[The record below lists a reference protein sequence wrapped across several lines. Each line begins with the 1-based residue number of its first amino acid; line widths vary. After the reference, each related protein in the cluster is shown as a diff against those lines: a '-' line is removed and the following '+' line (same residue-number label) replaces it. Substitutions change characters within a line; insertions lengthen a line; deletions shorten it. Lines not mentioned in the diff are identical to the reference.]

1 MRDIRVMNDSPLY
14 TIAFTNIV
22 GINDL
27 QRKVLL
33 EVYGSA
39 ENIFKERFN
48 SSSPFQNLH
57 PSISAILM
65 QDWPLE
71 EAEKE
76 ILFAGKHGIH
86 IVHVM
91 EENYP
96 RRLAQCEDAP
106 TILYIKGSMYF
117 QKKYL
122 VSIVGTR
129 QSSYQAKKII
139 HELVEGLSHL
149 NIGIIS
155 GMALGIDGMA
165 HQSALDIHIPT
176 WGVLAH
182 GLDQIYPPQHR
193 RLAIDMMT
201 EGGLITE
208 NKKGTKP
215 LPYFFPKRN
224 RIVAGMSDATI
235 VIESDVKGGSMI
247 TAHLAAGYH
256 RSVFA
261 VPGKLTDNQSKGCL
275 QLIKN
280 NVAQMFYDTTH
291 FLECMQWELPLPVK
305 ITTAN
310 PLTLLF
316 DPLTIAILNMIEQ
329 KGPIHPDQLSYGLQL
344 SSGELSTHL
353 MNLEMQEMI
362 HKQAGNT
369 YIRL

>member
-1 MRDIRVMNDSPLY
+1 MSESALY
-14 TIAFTNIV
+14 YVAFSNII

-48 SSSPFQNLH
+48 SSTPFQHLH
-57 PSISAILM
+57 PSISVLLM
-65 QDWPLE
+65 QEWPLD
-71 EAEKE
+71 EAEQE
-76 ILFAGKHGIH
+76 VLFAGQHNIN
-86 IVHVM
+86 IVNVM
-91 EENYP
+91 EDHYP
-96 RRLAQCEDAP
+96 SRLAQCEDAP
-106 TILYIKGSMYF
+106 TILYIKGNVQF

-129 QSSYQAKKII
+129 QSTFQSKKII
-139 HELVEGLSHL
+139 HELLEGLAHL
-149 NIGIIS
+149 NIGVIS

-165 HQSALDIHIPT
+165 HQSALDMKIPT

-193 RLAIDMMT
+193 RLAIDMMSH
-201 EGGLITE
+201 GGLITE

-224 RIVAGMSDATI
+224 RIVAGMTDATI

-261 VPGKLTDNQSKGCL
+261 VPGKLNDTQSKGCL

-280 NVAQMFYDTTH
+280 NIAQMYYDPTH
-291 FLECMQWELPLPVK
+291 FLECMQWELPLSIK
-305 ITTAN
+305 AITSP

-316 DPLTIAILNMIEQ
+316 DPITLNILNTIEQ
-329 KGPIHPDQLSYGLQL
+329 KGPIHPDQLSYHLQL
-344 SSGELSTHL
+344 SASELATHL
-353 MNLEMQEMI
+353 MHLEMQEMI

>member
-1 MRDIRVMNDSPLY
+1 MNDSLSY
-14 TIAFTNIV
+14 TIAFSNIL
-22 GINDL
+22 GMNDL
-27 QRKVLL
+27 QRKILL

-48 SSSPFQNLH
+48 ISSPFQHLH
-57 PSISAILM
+57 PSISALLM
-65 QDWPLE
+65 KDWPLE

-76 ILFAGKHGIH
+76 ILFAAQNGIH
-86 IVHVM
+86 IVNVT

-106 TILYIKGSMYF
+106 TILYIKGNMHF

-129 QSSYQAKKII
+129 QSTFQSKKII
-139 HELVEGLSHL
+139 HELIEGLAHL

-155 GMALGIDGMA
+155 GMALGVDGMA
-165 HQSALDIHIPT
+165 HQSALDTQIPT

-193 RLAIDMMT
+193 RLAIDMMSQ
-201 EGGLITE
+201 GGLITE
-208 NKKGTKP
+208 NKKNTKP

-261 VPGKLTDNQSKGCL
+261 VPGKLTDTQSKGCL

-280 NVAQMFYDTTH
+280 NVAQMYYDAPH

-305 ITTAN
+305 TTTSN

-316 DPLTIAILNMIEQ
+316 DPLAITILKMIEQ
-329 KGPIHPDQLSYGLQL
+329 KGPIHPDQLSYNLKL

-353 MNLEMQEMI
+353 MNLEIQEMI